1 MGSFRVV
8 LILDGIIEGEFGLVV
23 LVLFEKLL
31 EMLIFRFWFRFVEL
45 DIRAVGFLGDFV
57 VFFS

>member
-31 EMLIFRFWFRFVEL
+31 EMLIFRFRFRFVEL
-45 DIRAVGFLGDFV
+45 DIRGVGFLGDFV